1 MPVRERILETA
12 SRMFRTYGIKNVTM
26 FDIARECGVSKKT
39 VYEHFKDKE
48 ELVQDGVRFLLN
60 RHQLH
65 LESFRQQS
73 ANAIEELLKEVEYM
87 EQLGNSMNPVMLFEM
102 QKYLPDIWKEVETF
116 KQEQLLQAIIANL
129 ERGVKEGVYRN
140 DLKMNI
146 MAHMRI
152 LQMDMAFEP
161 PKFPA
166 TQFNMREVMKEIT
179 THFILGVTTMKGR
192 KMAAEYLQ
200 IEED

>member
-116 KQEQLLQAIIANL
+116 KQGQLLQAIIANL

-146 MAHMRI
+146 MAHMRM

-166 TQFNMREVMKEIT
+166 KQFNMREVMKEIT